1 MATGSV
7 HQARGHR
14 TGRAGAAAART
25 TPAARRLSN
34 EPVAPSPADVAGELS
49 AWAVGGG
56 IVTAAL
62 APLAI
67 PILALTA
74 VAALPLVPIA
84 LAGGLAVALLAL
96 PVLAARGLVRW
107 VGAGRRSRSA
117 AARRP
122 HSGSQTASRA
132 PGV

>member
-1 MATGSV
+1 MATGRA

-14 TGRAGAAAART
+14 RGRAGAAAART
-25 TPAARRLSN
+25 NPVVRRIST
-34 EPVAPSPADVAGELS
+34 EAVAPSAADVAGELS

-62 APLAI
+62 FPLAI

-74 VAALPLVPIA
+74 VAALPLA
-84 LAGGLAVALLAL
+84 LAGGLAAALLAL
-96 PVLAARGLVRW
+96 PVLVARGLVRRAS
-107 VGAGRRSRSA
+107 AGWRSRSA